1 VTVKFILIF
10 TLILVLGSGTV
21 TNSYKPKVKSIVE
34 VKAKLNLKFLYSIAV
49 RLFWLVIIIIITKF
63 EKIKFNLSYRDML
76 IDIRIISSNCT

>member
-1 VTVKFILIF
+1 
-10 TLILVLGSGTV
+10 
-21 TNSYKPKVKSIVE
+21 VE